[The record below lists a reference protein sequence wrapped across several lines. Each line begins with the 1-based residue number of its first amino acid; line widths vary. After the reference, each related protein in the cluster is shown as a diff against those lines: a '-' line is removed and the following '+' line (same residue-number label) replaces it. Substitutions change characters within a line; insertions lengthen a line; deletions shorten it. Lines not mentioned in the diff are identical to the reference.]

1 MLTYRRE
8 AHILNVFTVLFVWK
22 EAELEVEKQQQVALL
37 HELEE
42 QKAELE
48 QMLQEAQRERE
59 QLRAAAQQEAL
70 LLQPQVP
77 VQDRSPISLTYEEEV
92 GPACLN
98 RMLVELLQHIP
109 LNI

>member
-77 VQDRSPISLTYEEEV
+77 VQDRSPISLTSEEEV

-98 RMLVELLQHIP
+98 RMLVELL
-109 LNI
+109 